1 MKLKTF
7 SKFGA
12 GALLIAGAYYGA
24 VEYWVWKWE
33 SPHLPLP
40 AKHLAQ
46 SDFVS
51 HHQPT
56 EKLAHKAQAQMRTLA
71 EELQSVSM
79 SGAMAINGDVIWSG
93 AVGLASV
100 EPLRKATV
108 NTQYRIGSVSKPL
121 TAVALM
127 RMVEEQMADI
137 DAPLQDYLPHY
148 PRYDADVTMRQLVSH
163 MAGVRHY
170 HFDMFKFPPTD
181 AFSNVAYVDAN
192 AALAQFKDDDLLFTP
207 GQGFKYSTHGY
218 TLLSAAMQAAGNKQ
232 FEKLVE
238 EMVIQPLGLNQT
250 RPEHLLKDTNHLAT
264 FYTSDDGLYG
274 ETPKQNL
281 SNKVAGGGYISTP
294 TDLVK
299 LGDALLSNRLLTAD
313 SFQKMTE
320 VQPMFDGS
328 DNPQYYALG
337 WRHYETSHIIDEDNK
352 VDVIHHGG
360 RAQGADTFLLLV
372 PEHKIT
378 VAITTNGQGNK
389 SRGEIQMLAYR
400 MAGLAIAEKS
410 EETLL
415 TKK

>member
-33 SPHLPLP
+33 SPHLSLP

-56 EKLAHKAQAQMRTLA
+56 EELAHKAQAQMRTLA

-108 NTQYRIGSVSKPL
+108 NTQYRIGSVSKPI
-121 TAVALM
+121 TAVTLM
-127 RMVEEQMADI
+127 RMEEEQMVNI
-137 DAPLQDYLPHY
+137 DTPIHQYLPTY
-148 PRYDADVTMRQLVSH
+148 PKRNANVTMRQLVSH
-163 MAGVRHY
+163 MGGVRHY
-170 HFDMFKFPPTD
+170 SFDILKFPPTD
-181 AFSNVAYVDAN
+181 AFSNKAYEDAH
-192 AALAQFKDDDLLFTP
+192 AALSQFKNDDLLFQP
-207 GQGFKYSTHGY
+207 GQGFHYSTHGY
-218 TLLSAAMQAAGNKQ
+218 TLLSAAMQSAGNTQ
-232 FEKLVE
+232 FEQLVE
-238 EMVIQPLGLNQT
+238 RFVLEPLGLTQT
-250 RPEHLLKDTNHLAT
+250 SPEHLLNDKRHLAA
-264 FYTSDDGLYG
+264 FYASDNGLYG
-274 ETPKQNL
+274 ETPEQNL
-281 SNKVAGGGYISTP
+281 SNKVAGGGYVSTP

-299 LGDALLSNRLLTAD
+299 LGDSLLTNQLLTPD
-313 SFQKMTE
+313 SFARMTE
-320 VQPMFDGS
+320 VQPMHDGS
-328 DNPQYYALG
+328 KNQQYYALG
-337 WRHYETSHIIDEDNK
+337 WRHYETRHILDEDNP

-372 PEHKIT
+372 PEHNTT
-378 VAITTNGQGNK
+378 VAITTNGQGQK